1 MINQLIAPHGGELVL
16 NMAGEN
22 ERAELQERARSLPQI
37 LVGSR
42 QLADLEMLAIGAY
55 SPLGGFMKRADYLG
69 VVNDMHLA
77 NGLPWTVPITL
88 STTSE
93 QAATLKEGSQVALL
107 NEHST
112 LQAVMTIEEK
122 YGYDKQHEASKVYR
136 TTEEAHPGV
145 NAMYQQGDILLGGP
159 VRVVALQNQT
169 FAQYRYTPGQSRQ
182 LFVERGWKRVVGFQT
197 RNPVHR
203 AHEYIQKCAMETV
216 DGLYLHPLVG
226 DTKGDDIPADV
237 RMRCYEVLLANYYPT
252 DRVIL
257 GVLPAAMRYAGPRE
271 AIFHALMRKNY
282 GCSHFIVG
290 RDHAG
295 VGNYYGTYDAHHIFA
310 EFDPARLGIT
320 PMFFDHTFFCRA
332 CDSMA
337 SSKTCPHGNDHHVT
351 LSGTKVRQMLQA
363 GEIPPREFSRPEVAK
378 VLIEAMRQPVA

>member
-107 NEHST
+107 NEHGT

-122 YGYDKQHEASKVYR
+122 YGYDKQHEASKV
-136 TTEEAHPGV
+136 
-145 NAMYQQGDILLGGP
+145 
-159 VRVVALQNQT
+159 
-169 FAQYRYTPGQSRQ
+169 
-182 LFVERGWKRVVGFQT
+182 
-197 RNPVHR
+197 
-203 AHEYIQKCAMETV
+203 
-216 DGLYLHPLVG
+216 
-226 DTKGDDIPADV
+226 
-237 RMRCYEVLLANYYPT
+237 
-252 DRVIL
+252 
-257 GVLPAAMRYAGPRE
+257 
-271 AIFHALMRKNY
+271 
-282 GCSHFIVG
+282 
-290 RDHAG
+290 
-295 VGNYYGTYDAHHIFA
+295 
-310 EFDPARLGIT
+310 
-320 PMFFDHTFFCRA
+320 
-332 CDSMA
+332 
-337 SSKTCPHGNDHHVT
+337 
-351 LSGTKVRQMLQA
+351 
-363 GEIPPREFSRPEVAK
+363 
-378 VLIEAMRQPVA
+378 